1 MFLISVLITLAG
13 VEIHKR
19 GGIFLGAEAKSR
31 NQPAGKSSRKVRKG
45 LPAGMLI
52 GILAVG
58 SALLYCGEVV
68 GVDYSAGLAIEHL
81 VGGVP
86 QERHGAVGLGRLHYI

>member
-1 MFLISVLITLAG
+1 
-13 VEIHKR
+13 
-19 GGIFLGAEAKSR
+19 
-31 NQPAGKSSRKVRKG
+31 
-45 LPAGMLI
+45 MLI

-68 GVDYSAGLAIEHL
+68 GADYSAGLAIEHL